1 MGGAALLDLI
11 GSMVI
16 GGLLLLILFRINDN
30 ATANT
35 YNFSGEVTVQE
46 DLVTT
51 IEVLEYDFRKIG
63 YCENPINLPNA
74 AVSILYA
81 DTSRIRFLTDQDF
94 NGTPDTME
102 YYLGPASELTGTPNP
117 NDRKLY
123 RVING
128 IPTGANLGITHF
140 RISYYNALG
149 QPIAT
154 PITTVPTGI
163 QSMEIDIKVESTAAY
178 DEQYGYAFWRQI
190 RLASRNLNNR

>member
-1 MGGAALLDLI
+1 MGSATILDLV
-11 GSMVI
+11 GSMII
-16 GGLLLLILFRINDN
+16 GGLLLLILFKLNDN

-63 YCENPINLPNA
+63 YCENPYNLVNP

-81 DTSRIRFLTDQDF
+81 DTSRIKFLTDEDF
-94 NGTPDTME
+94 DGTPDTLE

-123 RVING
+123 RVVNG
-128 IPTGANLGITHF
+128 VPSGANLGITQFH
-140 RISYYNALG
+140 ISYFNALG
-149 QPIAT
+149 HFMTT
-154 PITTVPTGI
+154 PITTIPTGV
-163 QSMEIDIKVESTAAY
+163 QSMKIDIKVESTAAY